1 MQLRCKLE
9 SHNIDKKHLITPLS
23 LIAVNVVLCRF
34 MMVLI
39 CLIFSVLS
47 TIDQYTG
54 FANETLFWMVC
65 LVVLLHVRLVLCPSV
80 SVCVCVPAVVPAESA
95 QLLTKNLVSTL
106 LVWTGNVI
114 HPVNTILSLS
124 LITVQNLVAVRP
136 LPKSILCASL
146 KVGTRDPYKLPVNA
160 GRLYGSCVVATLNGS
175 VACDVHFRLYSVRS
189 AWQY

>member
-1 MQLRCKLE
+1 MYL
-9 SHNIDKKHLITPLS
+9 
-23 LIAVNVVLCRF
+23 
-34 MMVLI
+34 
-39 CLIFSVLS
+39 
-47 TIDQYTG
+47 
-54 FANETLFWMVC
+54 
-65 LVVLLHVRLVLCPSV
+65 
-80 SVCVCVPAVVPAESA
+80 PAVVPAESA

-106 LVWTGNVI
+106 LVWTGDVI
-114 HPVNTILSLS
+114 HPVNTILSRS

-136 LPKSILCASL
+136 LPESILCASL